1 MIEYLAE
8 EFLRELMNN
17 PENLKMQ
24 IISKMNEQI
33 FPKKAVVKKT
43 PAKKK
48 PITKPRSKKET
59 ENDNDK

>member
-1 MIEYLAE
+1 
-8 EFLRELMNN
+8 
-17 PENLKMQ
+17 MQ

-33 FPKKAVVKKT
+33 FPKKAAVKKT

-48 PITKPRSKKET
+48 PITKPRSKKES